1 MIPNKK
7 TLPMNNKI
15 LVIDDE
21 PDIRQ
26 LLSITLSRMGLT
38 AYCAEN
44 VEQAYE
50 NLKQHTF
57 QLCITDLRL
66 PDGSGLEIVK
76 HITKKHARTPVIV
89 ITAHGSMDIA
99 IDAMKLGAF
108 DFINKPV
115 DLQNL
120 RQLIT
125 NATTTNL
132 SEERKAIDD
141 IIGVSPP
148 IQLLKQKIEQ
158 VSRSQAPIF
167 ITGESG
173 SGKEVAARAIHKSSI
188 RKDQPFI
195 AINCGAIP
203 KELMESEFFG
213 HKKGSFTGAHQD
225 KQGLFQ
231 AAHGGTLFLDEI
243 ADLPLEMQVKLLRVI
258 QEKSIRPIGSQSELP
273 VDVRIISATHQNLL
287 NAVANGNFRSDLYYR
302 VNVIEV
308 LVPPLREKPED
319 IALLSNF
326 ILEKISHQNHQ
337 TKNHINNDALQKLQT
352 YTFPGNIRE
361 LENILERACAL
372 AEDNNISAEH
382 LLLTEPVG
390 ITTADVST
398 MTENRSVVDEV
409 RDITEQK
416 NDRLFD
422 PNKETID
429 EHLEKIEKNILLNV
443 LNSHRWNRTSA
454 AKKLGISFRSLRY
467 RLKKLKIDID
477 NEE

>member
-1 MIPNKK
+1 
-7 TLPMNNKI
+7 MNNKI

-44 VEQAYE
+44 VTQAYDT
-50 NLKQHTF
+50 LKQHTF

-66 PDGSGLEIVK
+66 PDGSGLDIVK
-76 HITKKHARTPVIV
+76 FITANHPRTPVIV

-99 IDAMKLGAF
+99 ITAMKLGAF

-115 DLQNL
+115 DLHNL

-125 NATTTNL
+125 NATTASSPKEKEATDN
-132 SEERKAIDD
+132 
-141 IIGVSPP
+141 IIGLSQS
-148 IQLLKQKIEQ
+148 IILLKQKIEQ

-173 SGKEVAARAIHKSSI
+173 SGKEVVARAIHQSSP
-188 RKDQPFI
+188 RKNQPFI

-231 AAHGGTLFLDEI
+231 AAHGGTLLLDEI

-258 QEKSIRPIGSQSELP
+258 QEKSIRPIGSQTELS

-287 NAVANGNFRSDLYYR
+287 DAVSKGMFRSDLYYR
-302 VNVIEV
+302 VNVIEI
-308 LVPPLREKPED
+308 LVPPLREKLDD
-319 IALLSNF
+319 IPLLSEF
-326 ILEKISHQNHQ
+326 ILHKIARQNNNIKHQ
-337 TKNHINNDALQKLQT
+337 INSATLQALQA
-352 YTFPGNIRE
+352 YDFPGNIRE

-372 AEDNNISAEH
+372 TSDEHIHIEH
-382 LLLTEPVG
+382 LLLTAPVEKAPNTPPQTPSENEKTQK
-390 ITTADVST
+390 TTFDAST
-398 MTENRSVVDEV
+398 ES
-409 RDITEQK
+409 
-416 NDRLFD
+416 
-422 PNKETID
+422 ID
-429 EHLEKIEKNILLNV
+429 EHLEKIEKNILLDA
-443 LNSHRWNRTSA
+443 LNNNRWNRTST
-454 AKKLGISFRSLRY
+454 AKTLGISFRSLRY
-467 RLKKLKIDID
+467 RLKKLKIDVD
-477 NEE
+477 NNE

>member
-1 MIPNKK
+1 
-7 TLPMNNKI
+7 MNNKI

-44 VEQAYE
+44 VTQAYDT
-50 NLKQHTF
+50 LKQHTF

-66 PDGSGLEIVK
+66 PDGSGLDIVK
-76 HITKKHARTPVIV
+76 FITVNHPRTPVIV

-99 IDAMKLGAF
+99 INAMKLGAF

-115 DLQNL
+115 DLHNL

-125 NATTTNL
+125 NATAVNSSKEKEATDN
-132 SEERKAIDD
+132 
-141 IIGVSPP
+141 IIGVSQS

-158 VSRSQAPIF
+158 ISRSQAPIF

-173 SGKEVAARAIHKSSI
+173 SGKEVVARAIHQSSP
-188 RKDQPFI
+188 RKNQPFI

-231 AAHGGTLFLDEI
+231 AAHGGTLLLDEI

-258 QEKSIRPIGSQSELP
+258 QEKSIRPIGSQTELS

-287 NAVANGNFRSDLYYR
+287 DAVSKGLFRSDLYYR
-302 VNVIEV
+302 VNVIEI
-308 LVPPLREKPED
+308 LVPPLREKLDD
-319 IALLSNF
+319 IPLLSDF
-326 ILEKISHQNHQ
+326 ILHKIARQNNNIKYQ
-337 TKNHINNDALQKLQT
+337 INNATLQALQA
-352 YTFPGNIRE
+352 YDFPGNIRE

-372 AEDNNISAEH
+372 TSDEHIHIEH
-382 LLLTEPVG
+382 LLLTAPVEKVLNTPPQ
-390 ITTADVST
+390 ISSEKKQSHKTAFDAST
-398 MTENRSVVDEV
+398 ES
-409 RDITEQK
+409 
-416 NDRLFD
+416 
-422 PNKETID
+422 ID
-429 EHLEKIEKNILLNV
+429 EHLENIEKNILLDA
-443 LNSHRWNRTSA
+443 LNNNRWNRTST
-454 AKKLGISFRSLRY
+454 AKTLGISFRSLRY
-467 RLKKLKIDID
+467 RLKKLKIDVD
-477 NEE
+477 NDE